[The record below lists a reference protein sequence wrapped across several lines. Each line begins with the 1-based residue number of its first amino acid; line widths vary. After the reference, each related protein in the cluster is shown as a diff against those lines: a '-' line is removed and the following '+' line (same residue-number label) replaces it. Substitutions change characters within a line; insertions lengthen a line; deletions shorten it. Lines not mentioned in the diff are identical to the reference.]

1 MKPAARLLFALLII
15 CGACSTHRGIK
26 PTEPEV
32 GHYSPTVVANL
43 TPTFRWEPLT
53 EPDSRYDFA
62 VFEVL
67 DSGQAGEAIYYREG
81 LTTTEHTLQ
90 ENLKPGT
97 NYYWSVRSRRD
108 GRRMGDLRSHAFRSH
123 SFRLL
128 LSRQEQLTFSFQN
141 TREVNTRNDFAA
153 PPSLALTAFT
163 SRC

>member
-81 LTTTEHTLQ
+81 LTTTEHALQ
-90 ENLKPGT
+90 ESLKPGT
-97 NYYWSVRSRRD
+97 NYYWSVRPRRGATVGEWATYD
-108 GRRMGDLRSHAFRSH
+108 HTLFVPIPFGFYYQGKSN
-123 SFRLL
+123 LL
-128 LSRQEQLTFSFQN
+128 FPFKTPEK
-141 TREVNTRNDFAA
+141 
-153 PPSLALTAFT
+153 
-163 SRC
+163 